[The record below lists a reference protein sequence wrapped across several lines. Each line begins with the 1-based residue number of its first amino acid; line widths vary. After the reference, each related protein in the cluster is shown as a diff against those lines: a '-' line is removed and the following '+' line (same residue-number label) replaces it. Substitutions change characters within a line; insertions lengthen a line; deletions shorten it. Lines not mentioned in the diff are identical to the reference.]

1 MADADDSPPLLD
13 SRADLEAILRQVA
26 DGITV
31 QDVEGTLVYANDAAA
46 RFVGFGTAAE
56 FLATPVADVFARF
69 EMFGEDGGPFP
80 LERLP
85 GRLALRGIETEQVIR
100 YRDTAT
106 GNERWSV
113 VRATPV
119 FDEHGAIRYAV
130 NSFHDVTARLLA
142 ERDLGFVAEAG
153 QRLNA
158 TLDYEET
165 LRTLASLVVP
175 KLASWAGFYLV
186 EDGDV
191 RRMFG
196 AHVDEAK
203 RSLVEETARRYWS
216 IANERRTPGAL
227 QADKPIDRAEAR
239 RR

>member
-1 MADADDSPPLLD
+1 MTSFEDTSPLLD

-46 RFVGFGTAAE
+46 RLVGFGTAAE
-56 FLATPVADVFARF
+56 FMATPIPEVLARF
-69 EMFGEDGGPFP
+69 EMFDEQGAPFP

-85 GRLALRGIETEQVIR
+85 GRIALSGIETEQVIR
-100 YRDTAT
+100 YRDTRT
-106 GNERWSV
+106 GGERWSV

-119 FDEHGAIRYAV
+119 FDERGAIRFAV

-153 QRLNA
+153 QRLSA

-165 LRTLASLVVP
+165 LNTLAALVVP
-175 KLASWAGFYLV
+175 RLASWAGFYIV
-186 EDGDV
+186 EDGEV

-196 AHVDEAK
+196 AHMDEAK
-203 RSLVEETARRYWS
+203 RSLVEETARR
-216 IANERRTPGAL
+216 
-227 QADKPIDRAEAR
+227 
-239 RR
+239 